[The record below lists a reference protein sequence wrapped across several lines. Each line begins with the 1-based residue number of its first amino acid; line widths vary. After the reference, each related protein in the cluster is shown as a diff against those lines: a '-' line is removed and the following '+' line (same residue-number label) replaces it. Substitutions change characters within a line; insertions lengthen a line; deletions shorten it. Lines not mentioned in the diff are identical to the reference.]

1 MSQRETPP
9 RHLRS
14 FADLVAPLDPATFFS
29 ARWETAPLH
38 LARSAPDYY
47 GALLRANDLDFVITL
62 ACQLQNNSI
71 DLLLKGQLFGAFDA
85 PRHPKQLAEI
95 FEVYKR
101 GATVRVIGAHRYWK
115 PLWTLCRDLQ
125 QELSFPVRA
134 NLYCSPPDS
143 QGAELHY
150 DPHDVFILQVAG
162 SKRWRVYAP
171 LERLPLEYYPSLP
184 FEQKHDLEYRRG
196 TARKLRV
203 GIKREAC
210 GEPVLEETLRAGD
223 LLYLPRGYVH
233 EAWCD
238 SEPSAHLSLGVHAL
252 TWTDAAAVALGR
264 RANEDDRLRRALPIG
279 FARAEK
285 GTDGAKESNDTKETN
300 DTNETNDAKE
310 TRGTKEANG
319 AADTSAADIFRS
331 VLEELASHAS
341 LRETLE
347 EIAANAVYDQQSLGD
362 GTIFEA
368 RASFDLSPS
377 TIVERRPGLNLK
389 LVRERLSVALL
400 AGHSTLHA
408 PAPLAAAAEFVAR
421 TPRFRVAD
429 LPGGLS
435 DSGKVALARKLIQEG
450 ILRVAV
456 ER

>member
-1 MSQRETPP
+1 MTERETTP

-14 FADLVAPLDPATFFS
+14 LEDLFAPLDPARFF
-29 ARWETAPLH
+29 AAHWEATPLH

-47 GALLRANDLDFVITL
+47 GVLVSANDLDFIITL

-85 PRHPKQLAEI
+85 PRHPTQLAEI
-95 FEVYKR
+95 FDAYKR
-101 GATVRVIGAHRYWK
+101 GATVRVVGAHRYWK

-125 QELSFPVRA
+125 QELSFPIRA
-134 NLYCSPPDS
+134 NLYCSPPAS

-171 LERLPLEYYPSLP
+171 LERLPLEHYPPLP
-184 FEQKHDLEYRRG
+184 FEQKQDLEYRRG
-196 TARKLRV
+196 TTRKLRV
-203 GIKREAC
+203 GIEREAC
-210 GEPVLEETLRAGD
+210 GEPVLEATLSTGD

-238 SEPSAHLSLGVHAL
+238 AEEPSAHLSVGIHVL

-264 RANEDDRLRRALPIG
+264 RANQDERLRRALPVG
-279 FARAEK
+279 FAR
-285 GTDGAKESNDTKETN
+285 TTKETHDAAN
-300 DTNETNDAKE
+300 VKKEMNDAAE
-310 TRGTKEANG
+310 T
-319 AADTSAADIFRS
+319 FRS

-341 LRETLE
+341 MRETLE

-362 GTIFEA
+362 GTIFDA
-368 RASFDLSPS
+368 RASFDLEPS
-377 TIVERRPGLNLK
+377 TLVEQRPGLNVK

-400 AGHSTLHA
+400 AGHSTFHA
-408 PAPLAAAAEFVAR
+408 PAPLADAVEFVAR
-421 TPRFRVAD
+421 TPRFRIAE
-429 LPGGLS
+429 LAGRLS
-435 DSGKVALARKLIQEG
+435 DGGKVALVRRLIQEG
-450 ILRVAV
+450 ILRVAD
-456 ER
+456 EP